1 MAPPYQPSN
10 TPADL
15 RHSSRLGLFQ
25 RFYLFEVLLG
35 LKLTGAR
42 FFANMWRHTLRT
54 VFRVKSAHGAVTIQY
69 PDERRPYATRLRSL
83 HRLVRRED
91 GSPRCV
97 ACMMCETVCP
107 AHCIYIVATE
117 HPNPEIEKVPE
128 RFDIDLGKCVFCGY
142 CVEACP
148 EDAIRMDT
156 GILEFSS
163 YSRGGMVYTKEM
175 LLALEPA
182 GANGAPTSP
191 VPIRADRGG
200 PGSASVV
207 GGSVVG

>member
-1 MAPPYQPSN
+1 VPVAVQAPRS
-10 TPADL
+10 L
-15 RHSSRLGLFQ
+15 RQ
-25 RFYLFEVLLG
+25 RFYLVEALIG
-35 LKLTGAR
+35 MRLTSR
-42 FFANMWRHTLRT
+42 HFFTNMWRHTRRALGLR
-54 VFRVKSAHGAVTIQY
+54 SAPGAVTIQY
-69 PDERRPYATRLRSL
+69 PDERRPYSPRLRTL

-117 HPNPEIEKVPE
+117 HPNPEIEKMPE

-156 GILEFSS
+156 GVLEFAS
-163 YSRGGMVYTKEM
+163 YSRGGMIYTRDM
-175 LLALEPA
+175 LLAHEPA
-182 GANGAPTSP
+182 GPGGVPRTP
-191 VPIRADRGG
+191 VPIPADRR
-200 PGSASVV
+200 V
-207 GGSVVG
+207 

>member
-1 MAPPYQPSN
+1 M
-10 TPADL
+10 
-15 RHSSRLGLFQ
+15 RFGQ
-25 RFYLFEVLLG
+25 RFYLIEVLSGLG
-35 LKLTGAR
+35 LTAR
-42 FFANMWRHTLRT
+42 HFFANMGSHLARSLGR
-54 VFRVKSAHGAVTIQY
+54 RSARGAVTIQY
-69 PDERRPYATRLRSL
+69 PEERRRYSPRLRSL

-107 AHCIYIVATE
+107 ARCIYIVATE
-117 HPNPEIEKVPE
+117 HPNPEIEKMPA

-156 GILEFSS
+156 GILEFSA
-163 YSRGGMVYTKEM
+163 YSRGGMIYTKET

-182 GANGAPTSP
+182 AADGRPASP
-191 VPIRADRGG
+191 VAMPADRR
-200 PGSASVV
+200 P
-207 GGSVVG
+207 

>member
-1 MAPPYQPSN
+1 VKPVQRVY
-10 TPADL
+10 L
-15 RHSSRLGLFQ
+15 REVVAGLA
-25 RFYLFEVLLG
+25 
-35 LKLTGAR
+35 LTAR
-42 FFANMWRHTLRT
+42 HFFANLGRHLVHALGR
-54 VFRVKSAHGAVTIQY
+54 RQSRGAVTIQY
-69 PDERRPYATRLRSL
+69 PEERRPYSPRLRSL

-107 AHCIYIVATE
+107 AHCIYIVAGE
-117 HPNPEIEKVPE
+117 HPNPEIEKVCE
-128 RFDIDLGKCVFCGY
+128 EFTIDLGKCVFCGY

-163 YSRGGMVYTKEM
+163 YSRGGMIYTREM

-182 GANGAPTSP
+182 GPDGTPRSP
-191 VPIRADRGG
+191 VPIPADRR
-200 PGSASVV
+200 P
-207 GGSVVG
+207 